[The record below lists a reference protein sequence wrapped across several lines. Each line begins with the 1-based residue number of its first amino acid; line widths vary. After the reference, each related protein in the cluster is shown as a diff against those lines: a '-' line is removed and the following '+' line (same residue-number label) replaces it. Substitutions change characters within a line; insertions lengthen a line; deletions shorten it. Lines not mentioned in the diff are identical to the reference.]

1 MKEIKTVYF
10 EKQLNEK
17 SNPSETVYFEKV
29 FKDTHGAFNP
39 DTKNYT
45 IVRSGTYQVTKH
57 YNAGDVI
64 EDPIMVRSV

>member
-1 MKEIKTVYF
+1 MEEKKDLF
-10 EKQLNEK
+10 QKQLNEK
-17 SNPSETVYFEKV
+17 SNPSNTIYFEKV

-45 IVRSGTYQVTKH
+45 IVRSGTYHVTKH